1 MFAARFFQK
10 EMNQAEWPRYL
21 TKVVDHMEDLI
32 QELDDNDAVLLS
44 VEAKLNL
51 VDEVLATI
59 DHQRGSSIQNKLIE
73 KSRKNLAEADNQI
86 TAIGNHVSFCSLYIR
101 IAFYAM
107 TLGECS
113 LCSKYYNSFLATGIA
128 VQQFSQWIRQY
139 FAEVERYILSCNDN
153 SGN

>member
-1 MFAARFFQK
+1 MARIFD
-10 EMNQAEWPRYL
+10 
-21 TKVVDHMEDLI
+21 KVVDHMEDLI

-59 DHQRGSSIQNKLIE
+59 DHKSGSSIQNDLIE
-73 KSRKNLAEADNQI
+73 KSRKYLTETDNQI
-86 TAIGNHVSFCSLYIR
+86 TAIGNHVSFCSSYIR

-139 FAEVERYILSCNDN
+139 FAEVEKYVMNCNEN
-153 SGN
+153 LEH